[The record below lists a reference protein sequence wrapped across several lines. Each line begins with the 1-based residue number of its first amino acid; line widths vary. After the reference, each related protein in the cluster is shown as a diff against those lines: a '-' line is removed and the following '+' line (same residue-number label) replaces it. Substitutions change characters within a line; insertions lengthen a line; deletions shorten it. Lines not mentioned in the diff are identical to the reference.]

1 MKIKSDYSN
10 YLFFLGATIV
20 IMLQFLIIRYDILLK
35 FDANLNFINYIARSI
50 ADTLLL
56 LLPFWII
63 PVRFRHLIWLII
75 ILFTCW
81 GISQMWYF
89 RTYNDLMPF
98 SSYLLFN
105 NISPLLFNS
114 IIGSI
119 RFIDFFL
126 VIPVVILFILYY
138 HYLRLPMQRF
148 KIRRK
153 EKVICISS
161 ILLISSIVYIGHAFI
176 YYQHEKGRI
185 VSSFW
190 GRYTSSTGNA
200 FYFDYNGFVPLCIYS
215 IVEAI
220 LEKQE
225 LTQTE
230 KEQINRYICSKQQKL
245 ASLYNTP
252 EKKNLILI
260 IVESLNS
267 WVLDFKING
276 IEVTPNL
283 NKYCKA
289 ENSLTA
295 LRIFP
300 QVKDGR
306 SSDAHFM
313 YNTGLLPI
321 KYGAVAVRY
330 GKANYPSMAKALKG
344 YHSLEIVCDDAKF
357 WNQNNT
363 FVSYGFNEIFDCHTI
378 SHNSGEKVSDQAMF
392 TKAFEVLKNT
402 PQPFYA
408 QLVTITMHQPYNELV
423 VPMTNISCSSQYTK
437 EIRNYLE
444 ATHFC
449 DAAIGEFIHKL
460 KEARIYQN
468 SVIAIIADHNELNK
482 NVLDGRDE
490 VKTSDKEIPMIILN
504 APQTLQYKEVLGQ
517 IDVYP
522 TLLDVM
528 NINTYSWP
536 GLGYSILRKPTPTS
550 AVSWYGE
557 LAGDGGRSEIISRQK
572 EAWNIS
578 NTMITKHFF
587 K

>member
-1 MKIKSDYSN
+1 MRDSYSI
-10 YLFFLGATIV
+10 YLFFLGTAIV
-20 IMLQFLIIRYDILLK
+20 LMFQFMVLRYDVLLR
-35 FDANLNFINYIARSI
+35 FDANLSLISYAIRSF
-50 ADTLLL
+50 ADTLIL
-56 LLPFWII
+56 LLPFWLF
-63 PVRFRHLIWLII
+63 PARFRSFMWIVII
-75 ILFTCW
+75 VFTCW
-81 GISQMWYF
+81 TISQMWYF

-105 NISPLLFNS
+105 NISSLLLNC
-114 IIGSI
+114 IVGSI
-119 RFIDFFL
+119 RIIDCFL
-126 VIPVVILFILYY
+126 IIPVIILFILYWRY
-138 HYLRLPMQRF
+138 FKLPIKRI
-148 KIRRK
+148 KITTK
-153 EKVICISS
+153 EKVVYICAIF
-161 ILLISSIVYIGHAFI
+161 LISSVIYIAQAFI
-176 YYQHEKGRI
+176 YYQHEKGKT
-185 VSSFW
+185 VSVFW
-190 GRYTSSTGNA
+190 GRYTNAGGYA
-200 FYFDYNGFVPLCIYS
+200 FYLNYNGFVPFCIHS
-215 IVEAI
+215 AI
-220 LEKQE
+220 ETALEKQE
-225 LTQTE
+225 LTKTE
-230 KEQINRYICSKQQKL
+230 KEQINRYICSKQQKP
-245 ASLYNTP
+245 ACLYDTS

-267 WVLDFKING
+267 WVLDFRIND

-283 NKYCKA
+283 NKYCKD

-295 LRIFP
+295 LRMFP

-330 GKANYPSMAKALKG
+330 GKANYPSMAKALKE

-378 SHNSGEKVSDQAMF
+378 SHNSGDKVSDQAMF

-423 VPMTNISCSSQYTK
+423 VPMTNISRSSQYTK

-460 KEARIYQN
+460 KETGIYQN

-490 VKTSDKEIPMIILN
+490 VKTSDKEIPLIILN
-504 APQTLQYKEVLGQ
+504 APQALQYKEVLGQ

-528 NINTYSWP
+528 NINTYSWS
-536 GLGYSILRKPTPTS
+536 GLGYSILRKPAPTS
-550 AVSWYGE
+550 AVSWSGE
-557 LAGDGGRSEIISRQK
+557 LAGDGKLEIISRQK
-572 EAWNIS
+572 EAWSIS
-578 NTMITKHFF
+578 NTIITKHFF